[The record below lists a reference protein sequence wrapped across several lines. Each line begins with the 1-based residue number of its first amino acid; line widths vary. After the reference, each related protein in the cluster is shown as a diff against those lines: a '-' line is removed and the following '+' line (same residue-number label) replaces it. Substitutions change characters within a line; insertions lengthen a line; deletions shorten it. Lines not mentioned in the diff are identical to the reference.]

1 VPDPG
6 AERGRPA
13 PLGGAA
19 RSDPGVLPVQKERSV
34 TSATTTKT
42 LSPGRKLIRFD
53 PIVAELTATRI
64 EARSSAIAGFGGR
77 FSRRSTNTR

>member
-19 RSDPGVLPVQKERSV
+19 RSDPGVLPIQKERSV
-34 TSATTTKT
+34 TSAITTKT

-53 PIVAELTATRI
+53 PIER
-64 EARSSAIAGFGGR
+64 
-77 FSRRSTNTR
+77 N